1 MEKAN
6 CKGQTA
12 VFYPDRNKTGRGI
25 KPDNRA
31 ALTLCASCVVRE
43 PCLEFALKNREE
55 FGVWGGTT
63 PRGRRRI
70 LTERRMAING

>member
-43 PCLEFALKNREE
+43 PCL
-55 FGVWGGTT
+55 
-63 PRGRRRI
+63 
-70 LTERRMAING
+70 